1 MSDAATDVRRTT
13 LLEQQRSLRRE
24 IGDLGADPD
33 ADEVAFDADAGFADR
48 SHSTEERERVLTTAR
63 SLRTNLR
70 EVERAIAKLDDGSY
84 GRCERCGNPIGDER
98 LDAIPWAL
106 LCIDCKKL
114 VG

>member
-1 MSDAATDVRRTT
+1 VSDPASERRRTA
-13 LLEQQRSLRRE
+13 LLDQQRSLRRE
-24 IGDLGADPD
+24 LDDLGADPD

-48 SHSTEERERVLTTAR
+48 SHSTEERERVLTMAR

-70 EVERAIAKLDDGSY
+70 EVERALGKLDEGSY
-84 GRCERCGNPIGDER
+84 GRCERCGNPIGEER
-98 LDAIPWAL
+98 LDAIPWTP

>member
-1 MSDAATDVRRTT
+1 MSDAGTDVRRTT

-24 IGDLGADPD
+24 IGDLRADPD

>member
-1 MSDAATDVRRTT
+1 VSDPAGERRRTA
-13 LLEQQRSLRRE
+13 LLDQQRSLRRE
-24 IGDLGADPD
+24 LDDLGADPD

-70 EVERAIAKLDDGSY
+70 DVEHAIRKLDDGSY

-98 LDAIPWAL
+98 LDAIPWAP

>member
-1 MSDAATDVRRTT
+1 MNAAATDARRAA
-13 LLEQQRSLRRE
+13 LLDQQRSLHRE
-24 IGDLGADPD
+24 IDELGADPD
-33 ADEVAFDADAGFADR
+33 ADEVAFDADTGFADR
-48 SHSTEERERVLTTAR
+48 SHSTEERERVMTMAR

-70 EVERAIAKLDDGSY
+70 EVERALVKVDDGAY
-84 GRCERCGNPIGDER
+84 GRCERCGKPIGDER